1 MTAALAAAGSTR
13 LAARLTRNAWLLPLA
28 AVAALLALLINEAS
42 FQRSS
47 EALARL
53 AERSEARFQIQ
64 TVYRAMVDAET
75 GQRGYLLTARKV
87 YLEPYSRALVTV
99 PAAMTWLEQHFN
111 GDVAT
116 TAMVKEFKDE
126 VEGKLAELAT
136 MLDIHEQGRDEA
148 WRALLMTDIGREK
161 MDRLRALGDQMLA
174 RELESFAAEKLQ
186 VNRTLRLSR
195 IGVALMIVAS
205 MLGFAI
211 LLRQRAAL
219 DTAQRNER
227 ERLEIEVAG
236 RTAELTQ
243 LAQDLQSARED
254 ERGRLARELHDEL
267 GALLTAA
274 KLDAARLKRGLA
286 EVKNPEFNQRLEHL
300 VGMLND
306 GIGLKRRIIEDLR
319 PSSLSNLGL
328 KAAVDILA
336 GEFGERA
343 RLKVSTHI
351 ESFDTDEAASITLYR
366 LVQES
371 LTNVAKYA
379 DAHEVEIRMTCS
391 GERILATVRDDGK
404 GFDASRVRGSA
415 QGLVGMRYRVQA
427 RGGQLEVTSSPGRG
441 TRISATMP
449 LRPPPREA

>member
-1 MTAALAAAGSTR
+1 M
-13 LAARLTRNAWLLPLA
+13 
-28 AVAALLALLINEAS
+28 
-42 FQRSS
+42 
-47 EALARL
+47 
-53 AERSEARFQIQ
+53 
-64 TVYRAMVDAET
+64 
-75 GQRGYLLTARKV
+75 
-87 YLEPYSRALVTV
+87 
-99 PAAMTWLEQHFN
+99 
-111 GDVAT
+111 
-116 TAMVKEFKDE
+116 
-126 VEGKLAELAT
+126 
-136 MLDIHEQGRDEA
+136 
-148 WRALLMTDIGREK
+148 
-161 MDRLRALGDQMLA
+161 
-174 RELESFAAEKLQ
+174 
-186 VNRTLRLSR
+186 
-195 IGVALMIVAS
+195 GVALMVVAS

-219 DTAQRNER
+219 DKSQRNER

-243 LAQDLQSARED
+243 LAQDLQNARED

-328 KAAVDILA
+328 KAAVEILA

-379 DAHEVEIRMTCS
+379 DAHEVDIRMTCS
-391 GERILATVRDDGK
+391 GDRIVATVRDDGK
-404 GFDASRVRGSA
+404 GFEAGRVRGSA

-427 RGGQLEVTSSPGRG
+427 RGGQLEVSSSPGRG

-449 LRPPPREA
+449 LRPP